1 MESTL
6 YPVSPLSR
14 RYAATSLS
22 REDLIVSDD
31 TQAIAASSS
40 SPFDGSAAKMWYSFQ
55 SRSSAL
61 TRTHSAAPRIKV
73 FAAQSLPTVIWIL
86 KDPGIHMDEGEGKI
100 PYSVLTEIAD
110 DLFLECE
117 DDAALLARALD
128 GLEADIR
135 NDLLISDLLN
145 AYQVFHYF
153 FRVEPGVLEM
163 ERLML
168 QPASALVKGVLLD
181 EFEDIRVV
189 FRVEDHGSQILVS
202 DEEDVLVRYSG
213 RDAYER
219 AVQYIR
225 ENLWKR

>member
-1 MESTL
+1 M
-6 YPVSPLSR
+6 
-14 RYAATSLS
+14 
-22 REDLIVSDD
+22 
-31 TQAIAASSS
+31 
-40 SPFDGSAAKMWYSFQ
+40 
-55 SRSSAL
+55 
-61 TRTHSAAPRIKV
+61 
-73 FAAQSLPTVIWIL
+73 
-86 KDPGIHMDEGEGKI
+86 
-100 PYSVLTEIAD
+100 
-110 DLFLECE
+110 
-117 DDAALLARALD
+117 
-128 GLEADIR
+128 
-135 NDLLISDLLN
+135 
-145 AYQVFHYF
+145 
-153 FRVEPGVLEM
+153 EPGVLEM

>member
-1 MESTL
+1 
-6 YPVSPLSR
+6 
-14 RYAATSLS
+14 
-22 REDLIVSDD
+22 
-31 TQAIAASSS
+31 
-40 SPFDGSAAKMWYSFQ
+40 
-55 SRSSAL
+55 
-61 TRTHSAAPRIKV
+61 
-73 FAAQSLPTVIWIL
+73 
-86 KDPGIHMDEGEGKI
+86 MDEGEGKI

-117 DDAALLARALD
+117 DDVALLARALD